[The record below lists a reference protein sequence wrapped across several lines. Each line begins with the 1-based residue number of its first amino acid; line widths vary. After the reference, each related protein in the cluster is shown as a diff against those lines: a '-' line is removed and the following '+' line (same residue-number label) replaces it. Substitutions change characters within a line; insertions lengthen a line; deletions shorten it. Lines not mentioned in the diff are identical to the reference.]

1 MRRAQH
7 YSSPSGRCPRA
18 MQTSARFVKHLNPLQ
33 WLMRRLGSSRPSSP
47 GQTAGTFPRPV
58 QDPQPFQAVRSSTAA
73 ELLFDGS
80 LPRYSTLSQT
90 LDNLIARQPSTSSV
104 AEDDIGEISSGSGA
118 ITPGMTVELTGPP
131 GIGKTS
137 IGLGIVFSVTVGNQ
151 KKSRPISQA
160 GEALIIGETIILAV
174 ADKRYGRG
182 DYA

>member
-1 MRRAQH
+1 
-7 YSSPSGRCPRA
+7 
-18 MQTSARFVKHLNPLQ
+18 
-33 WLMRRLGSSRPSSP
+33 
-47 GQTAGTFPRPV
+47 
-58 QDPQPFQAVRSSTAA
+58 
-73 ELLFDGS
+73 
-80 LPRYSTLSQT
+80 
-90 LDNLIARQPSTSSV
+90 
-104 AEDDIGEISSGSGA
+104 
-118 ITPGMTVELTGPP
+118 MTVELTGPP